1 MSTLTL
7 QPTVPDNL
15 DNMLSRENPNTN
27 YGTNNTLQAGTDN
40 TLLGDTVTRFLVG
53 FDVSSIQSGS
63 VINSATLTFKL
74 TGAGARPGPT
84 IFTASRVTREWTHSG
99 STWNKYDGT
108 NNWTTPGGDYT
119 ATGAVT
125 ASVGAPVAGS
135 TAVWTGLEDL
145 VSDAIENRSGLL
157 SLIITG
163 PEDVGYDAFLVAHS
177 GHSTV
182 TAANRP
188 KLEIDY
194 TTYPIVERIARVIA
208 DRLENVTEA
217 DDYSITLD
225 VVRPLREGVTNFTHG
240 LCVLEQAAEAARDP
254 DNSFPGNPPSVCW
267 DQDFTITI
275 YVSPEDTSTPL
286 DTVANMAAADAE
298 SAITNNGTDD
308 WAQMDG
314 LALLT
319 EQTGRDIYADGET
332 RQVRLTYRVKYRTS
346 ENDPYTVR

>member
-7 QPTVPDNL
+7 QPTTPDNL
-15 DNMLSRENPNTN
+15 DNLMSRENPNLN
-27 YGTNNTLQAGTDN
+27 YGGNATLQAGTDN
-40 TLLGDTVTRFLVG
+40 TGFGDTVTRFLIG
-53 FDVSSIQSGS
+53 FDVSQIPSGS
-63 VINSATLTFKL
+63 VITSATLTFKM
-74 TGAGARPGPT
+74 TGSASRPDPT
-84 IFTASRVTREWTHSG
+84 IFTASRVTRSWTHNG
-99 STWNKYDGT
+99 STWNKYDGS
-108 NNWTTPGGDYT
+108 NDWTTPGGDYT

-125 ASVGAPVAGS
+125 ASIGAPVSGG
-135 TAVWTGLEDL
+135 TAAWTGMEDL

-163 PEDVGYDAFLVAHS
+163 PEDVGYDAYMAVHS
-177 GHSTV
+177 GHAA
-182 TAANRP
+182 TASNRP
-188 KLEIDY
+188 KLEIEY

-208 DRLENVTEA
+208 DRLEEVTEA
-217 DDYSITLD
+217 DGYSLTLD

-240 LCVLEQAAEAARDP
+240 LCVLEQSAEAARDQE
-254 DNSFPGNPPSVCW
+254 NSFPGNPPSVCW

-275 YVSPEDTSTPL
+275 FVSPEDTTTPL
-286 DTVANMAAADAE
+286 DTVANMAASDAE

-319 EQTGRDIYADGET
+319 EQTGRDIFADGET